1 MPPMADPLSR
11 FRSRERVFSR
21 SILDRLIDGNPD
33 QPRDPPTSATE
44 QIRELREGIRRDL
57 EALLNTRRRPTAPPS
72 AYEELGDA
80 LVSYGVDG
88 MVSANLV
95 TDEAKLRLARLIE
108 RRIALFETRLSDVRV
123 TILKS
128 RGNGERAL
136 RLRIEASFRIHEELP
151 PISFESTIDPSTQR
165 FLVEAGHG

>member
-1 MPPMADPLSR
+1 MVDPLER
-11 FRSRERVFSR
+11 YRPRERVLAR
-21 SILDRLIDGNPD
+21 SILDRLMDTNPD
-33 QPRDPPTSATE
+33 MSQDPPLSTAE
-44 QIRELREGIRRDL
+44 QVREMREGIRRDL

-72 AYEELGDA
+72 ACEELGDA

-95 TDEAKLRLARLIE
+95 TDEAKLRLARIIE
-108 RRIALFETRLSDVRV
+108 RRITLFETRLSDVRV

-128 RGNGERAL
+128 RTNGERAL
-136 RLRIEASFRIHEELP
+136 RMRIQATFRVHEGMP

-165 FLVEAGHG
+165 FLVEAANG